1 MNQIELIVLQEI
13 VRCLGPLELKANVA
27 PNGSCEIEFGVYE
40 NLKTIKD
47 IMNVNGN
54 GEEEEETSEPERPS
68 LETIAKKRGRS
79 ISNAPLF

>member
-1 MNQIELIVLQEI
+1 MNQIELVVLQEI

-27 PNGSCEIEFGVYE
+27 PNGSCEIEFGIYE

-54 GEEEEETSEPERPS
+54 GEEEETNEPERPS
-68 LETIAKKRGRS
+68 IETIAKKRVRS

>member
-1 MNQIELIVLQEI
+1 
-13 VRCLGPLELKANVA
+13 VA

-47 IMNVNGN
+47 IMNINGN
-54 GEEEEETSEPERPS
+54 GEEEEEETSEPERSS
-68 LETIAKKRGRS
+68 LENMAKKRGRS